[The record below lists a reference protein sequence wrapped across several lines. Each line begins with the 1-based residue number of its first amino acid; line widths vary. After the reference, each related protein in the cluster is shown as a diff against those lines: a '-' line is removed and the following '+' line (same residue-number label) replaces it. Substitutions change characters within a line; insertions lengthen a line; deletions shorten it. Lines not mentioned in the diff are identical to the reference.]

1 VTAIRNIREER
12 IEVGFIVTVVDREHE
27 WGTGHVEHLERFEKV
42 VMARV
47 VLGDGSGVEWFN
59 VDELTNVNV
68 AMREKALEGP

>member
-1 VTAIRNIREER
+1 
-12 IEVGFIVTVVDREHE
+12 
-27 WGTGHVEHLERFEKV
+27 
-42 VMARV
+42 MARV